1 MLLSSVDSYIFFLKS
16 LADIQIEEMR
26 FSRHCMFFPSLH
38 ALVTAEQ
45 TVEHSRISIPLF
57 LSGLVEGELVR
68 VRRNAFHEESP
79 GS

>member
-1 MLLSSVDSYIFFLKS
+1 M
-16 LADIQIEEMR
+16 EEMR
-26 FSRHCMFFPSLH
+26 FCALYVFPRWH

-57 LSGLVEGELVR
+57 ISGLDEGELVR
-68 VRRNAFHEESP
+68 VRRNAFHEESS

>member
-38 ALVTAEQ
+38 ALVTA
-45 TVEHSRISIPLF
+45 
-57 LSGLVEGELVR
+57 
-68 VRRNAFHEESP
+68 
-79 GS
+79 